1 MSIRLIGGRKRMDKL
16 FQSKWFIKMIS
27 LVFAITL
34 YLFVTVETD
43 TSQSDSRVIPGTS
56 SEVQVLE
63 DVPLDIRI
71 DAEKYVVSGVP
82 EHVTVSLEG
91 KASVLT
97 PIVRQRNFTVFVD
110 LRELT
115 EGEYTVDIEYENLPE
130 DLTAYIEPKSI
141 DVHIE
146 KRASKEFAV
155 DIDLVNK
162 DKLPVGYELGVPEV
176 TPQTVTIVSSES
188 IIEQIAM
195 VKVFIDV
202 TDLKESIRN
211 REVPVIV
218 YDIQGNDLNVRVE
231 PASVTVSVPV
241 ERPSKKVPL
250 NIITKGNPP
259 QGFEVDNIEAEGE
272 IEIFGRREILNEID
286 TLSTKAFDLSKVDK
300 SGEYEIE
307 LDFPEGVVANE
318 ETTKVKVDIIQSKLF
333 EDIPIETTGQGD
345 KSVIFIHPTNA
356 TVNVTAIGT
365 DTIIRN
371 LSKKDII
378 ASIDVND
385 LTAAEHRVN
394 LLVDGPDNIRF
405 DAEPKKI
412 TIEIGE

>member
-71 DAEKYVVSGVP
+71 DADKYVVSGVP

-91 KASVLT
+91 KTSTLT

-110 LRELT
+110 LRELE
-115 EGEYTVDIEYENLPE
+115 EGEHTVEIEYENIPE
-130 DLTAYIEPKSI
+130 DLTAYIEPKTI
-141 DVHIE
+141 DVNIE
-146 KRASKEFAV
+146 MRASKEFAV
-155 DIDLVNK
+155 SVDFVNLEH
-162 DKLPVGYELGVPEV
+162 LPTGYEVGEPEITPEV
-176 TPQTVTIVSSES
+176 VNIISSES

-195 VKVFIDV
+195 VKIFIDV

-211 REVPVIV
+211 REVPVSV

-241 ERPSKKVPL
+241 DRPSKKVPL
-250 NIITKGNPP
+250 KIETKGELPER
-259 QGFEVDNIEAEGE
+259 FELDRLDSAKE
-272 IEIFGRREILNEID
+272 IEIFGKREILNEI
-286 TLSTKAFDLSKVDK
+286 TEISTEEIDLSKIEQSETFEVD
-300 SGEYEIE
+300 
-307 LDFPEGVVANE
+307 LDFPDGVIANSETVEVIVELIESKVYKSIPIDIEGE
-318 ETTKVKVDIIQSKLF
+318 EDNITFIRPSDSTINITATGSDTLMKEVSKQDIKTSINVNGLTEGEHQVDIL
-333 EDIPIETTGQGD
+333 
-345 KSVIFIHPTNA
+345 
-356 TVNVTAIGT
+356 
-365 DTIIRN
+365 
-371 LSKKDII
+371 I
-378 ASIDVND
+378 A
-385 LTAAEHRVN
+385 
-394 LLVDGPDNIRF
+394 GPDDISF
-405 DAEPKKI
+405 DPELNKA
-412 TIEIGE
+412 TIQID